1 MCNQDKNTYSNPEG
15 LVQLMVFQTP
25 YCSPA
30 DIDSWL
36 LAAVA
41 EALGGGP
48 CYSQL
53 ARTLVTEPLGIALGQ
68 PQDVRCYSHPARA
81 SLAPASPASA
91 ASGSQ
96 QEVLTP
102 VSGLVLTAQGAA
114 KLLGALVPGLGGAVA
129 APRSPASAVA
139 SEGSSTPRG
148 GGPRVAPAPMPA
160 ADAGSA
166 GHRQPGSVL
175 TSSSLQQMYDVHFVD
190 TVKVC
195 RDVQ

>member
-1 MCNQDKNTYSNPEG
+1 MPHLFVPLYR
-15 LVQLMVFQTP
+15 
-25 YCSPA
+25 SPA
-30 DIDSWL
+30 DIDTWL

-41 EALGGGP
+41 ETLGGGA

-81 SLAPASPASA
+81 SVAPASHVS

-96 QEVLTP
+96 QEALTP

-114 KLLGALVPGLGGAVA
+114 KLLGALVPLLGGAVA
-129 APRSPASAVA
+129 APRSPASAAA
-139 SEGSSTPRG
+139 SEGPSTPRG
-148 GGPRVAPAPMPA
+148 GGPRVAQVPASA
-160 ADAGSA
+160 AEAGSA

-175 TSSSLQQMYDVHFVD
+175 TSSLLQQMYDVHFVD

-195 RDVQ
+195 NSRGSSAGIPMPSFVSS